1 MLLKINNLKLN
12 KQIILIDD
20 GSNDGTSELINNKL
34 KKYIDVY
41 KKKNNEGK
49 GSAIILARKYI
60 KGDIVIIQDADLEY
74 DPNDYKTL
82 IKPIINNL
90 SKVVY
95 GSRVL
100 HKKRYIATDFSSTRR
115 IFYNHVLTIISNILN
130 RQSLT
135 DAHTCYKVFETKV
148 FISLDLKVKKFDFCA
163 EVNCLLSKKK
173 IKILEVPISYKG
185 RSFSE
190 GKKIRFKDGIETII
204 TLFKYKFLN
213 K

>member
-1 MLLKINNLKLN
+1 M
-12 KQIILIDD
+12 
-20 GSNDGTSELINNKL
+20 
-34 KKYIDVY
+34 
-41 KKKNNEGK
+41 
-49 GSAIILARKYI
+49 
-60 KGDIVIIQDADLEY
+60 
-74 DPNDYKTL
+74 
-82 IKPIINNL
+82 
-90 SKVVY
+90 
-95 GSRVL
+95 L
-100 HKKRYIATDFSSTRR
+100 HKKRYTATDFSSTRR

-148 FISLDLKVKKFDFCA
+148 FNSLDLKVKKFDFCA

-204 TLFKYKFLN
+204 TLLKYKFF
-213 K
+213 KR

>member
-1 MLLKINNLKLN
+1 MLLKIKNLKLN
-12 KQIILIDD
+12 KQVILIDD

-41 KKKNNEGK
+41 KRKNNEGK
-49 GSAIILARKYI
+49 GSAIILSRKYI

-74 DPNDYKTL
+74 DPSDYKTL
-82 IKPIINNL
+82 IKPIINNR

-100 HKKRYIATDFSSTRR
+100 HKKRYTATDFSSTRR

-148 FISLDLKVKKFDFCA
+148 FNSLDLKVKKFDFCA

-173 IKILEVPISYKG
+173 L
-185 RSFSE
+185 
-190 GKKIRFKDGIETII
+190 
-204 TLFKYKFLN
+204 KF
-213 K
+213 

>member
-135 DAHTCYKVFETKV
+135 DAHTCYKV
-148 FISLDLKVKKFDFCA
+148 
-163 EVNCLLSKKK
+163 
-173 IKILEVPISYKG
+173 
-185 RSFSE
+185 
-190 GKKIRFKDGIETII
+190 
-204 TLFKYKFLN
+204 
-213 K
+213 

>member
-148 FISLDLKVKKFDFCA
+148 FNSLDLKVKKFDFCA